1 MFLLIEPPTSAIR
14 RAHSDT
20 VAVYRRSGLNSYT
33 PQWSRAVASS
43 DESLGDFVA
52 LCMDTGSTPHTV
64 EAFERV
70 IDIEQLFAWTCI
82 NALLGN
88 DDTTD
93 ELYLF
98 ERRPKVKRSQPGRLS
113 VMAWDYDDLLRSWSR
128 ADDPLLH
135 STTAALEQT
144 IKRSPELYERMRRS
158 YARLLTHELS
168 VERVLATLRD
178 VHRLRDSL
186 DDGRPAAVQSAH
198 RAPRA
203 ARVAEYELLI
213 SERHARLLE
222 AATTASPR

>member
-1 MFLLIEPPTSAIR
+1 
-14 RAHSDT
+14 
-20 VAVYRRSGLNSYT
+20 
-33 PQWSRAVASS
+33 
-43 DESLGDFVA
+43 
-52 LCMDTGSTPHTV
+52 
-64 EAFERV
+64 
-70 IDIEQLFAWTCI
+70 
-82 NALLGN
+82 
-88 DDTTD
+88 
-93 ELYLF
+93 
-98 ERRPKVKRSQPGRLS
+98 
-113 VMAWDYDDLLRSWSR
+113 
-128 ADDPLLH
+128 LH

-213 SERHARLLE
+213 RERHARLLE